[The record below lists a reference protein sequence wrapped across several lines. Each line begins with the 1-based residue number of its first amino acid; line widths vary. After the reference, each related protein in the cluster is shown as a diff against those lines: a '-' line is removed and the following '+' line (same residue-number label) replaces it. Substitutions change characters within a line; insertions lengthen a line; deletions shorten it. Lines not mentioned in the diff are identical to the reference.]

1 MSHSAVPK
9 LKYGDQRKLCKTCK
23 GPVRTIALTS
33 CYHAPLCGRCNSRLR
48 YFFNRLNCYECGH
61 LETKIIYTWKASLQ
75 YENFDLKNDER
86 LAYDEAMGVVY
97 QDHSERNKDRRM
109 LSECNEKVIP
119 NELRVQYRNS
129 VCRIISNAN
138 IKGRTDGLKVLGTG
152 FLIELLGHKCIL
164 TAYNVL
170 KTPAVAADTW
180 VEFLVEGNGNSLQQ
194 EHIKE
199 GHYRHLQIESTT
211 KVKLRPDFL
220 FLYHISL
227 NFTVVGLDHEVLKE
241 TNIICLP
248 LPKRGE
254 KPNIKEEEKPKENKE
269 TEEKKNETKEE
280 HVKVKRRKR
289 NFVIIKKKKKMEGE
303 ESNTDGD
310 EPKSDRPFPRKN
322 DIIEIV
328 GFPSWEPVKR
338 SDVQLLDSIEGNNLI
353 YKMDSE
359 QKYSGAPVFFN
370 MTLIALHNQSDLKEN
385 ADEATTIFSILQTVY
400 SHREKSLQ
408 AFVNGI
414 LHQPYNKSVQLEGAK
429 HLQSYTP
436 HHNEAN
442 VLVKCN
448 AIAALLSTCSSCYQD
463 YDILEYA
470 LKGLDDLCEHNI
482 KYQNIMIELDAV
494 KIIVNVVENDKDN
507 DFDHTTV
514 LTHAW
519 RVLSSI
525 CRVKTAAHELCALD
539 GAALTVKSIHSAAN
553 DGKLVL
559 ACVKAIRSMS
569 VEEEHHLALM
579 KAKIVGVLFLAA
591 GAHHESEA
599 MLLACVQAM
608 GHLIANRNAMPCNSS
623 FLVKPVKQNAKKPPP
638 AKATAYGKKKKKQ
651 VEKVV
656 IPMLNGRRDRQL
668 MKRNMQPTVMAT
680 IGKEL
685 GQLVQHQPRALIMW
699 TRNGLGTLFE
709 AMKAFPKSTEIAEN
723 VWATME
729 HIRDEALSQT
739 DTAIELHGSHLHIMK
754 KSLRRMKKHP
764 DVEKWRTLYEV
775 LEANNQRKKKK
786 K

>member
-1 MSHSAVPK
+1 M
-9 LKYGDQRKLCKTCK
+9 
-23 GPVRTIALTS
+23 
-33 CYHAPLCGRCNSRLR
+33 
-48 YFFNRLNCYECGH
+48 
-61 LETKIIYTWKASLQ
+61 
-75 YENFDLKNDER
+75 
-86 LAYDEAMGVVY
+86 
-97 QDHSERNKDRRM
+97 
-109 LSECNEKVIP
+109 
-119 NELRVQYRNS
+119 
-129 VCRIISNAN
+129 
-138 IKGRTDGLKVLGTG
+138 
-152 FLIELLGHKCIL
+152 
-164 TAYNVL
+164 
-170 KTPAVAADTW
+170 
-180 VEFLVEGNGNSLQQ
+180 
-194 EHIKE
+194 
-199 GHYRHLQIESTT
+199 
-211 KVKLRPDFL
+211 
-220 FLYHISL
+220 
-227 NFTVVGLDHEVLKE
+227 
-241 TNIICLP
+241 
-248 LPKRGE
+248 
-254 KPNIKEEEKPKENKE
+254 
-269 TEEKKNETKEE
+269 
-280 HVKVKRRKR
+280 
-289 NFVIIKKKKKMEGE
+289 
-303 ESNTDGD
+303 
-310 EPKSDRPFPRKN
+310 
-322 DIIEIV
+322 
-328 GFPSWEPVKR
+328 
-338 SDVQLLDSIEGNNLI
+338 
-353 YKMDSE
+353 
-359 QKYSGAPVFFN
+359 
-370 MTLIALHNQSDLKEN
+370 
-385 ADEATTIFSILQTVY
+385 
-400 SHREKSLQ
+400 Q

-414 LHQPYNKSVQLEGAK
+414 LHQPHNKSVQLEGAK

-448 AIAALLSTCSSCYQD
+448 AIAALLSTCSSCYKD

-470 LKGLDDLCEHNI
+470 LKGLEDLCEHNI

-494 KIIVNVVENDKDN
+494 KILVNIIENDRDN

-519 RVLSSI
+519 GVLSSI
-525 CRVKTAAHELCALD
+525 CRVKTAAHELCTLD

-553 DGKLVL
+553 DDKLVL

-569 VEEEHHLALM
+569 VDEHHHLALM

-591 GAHHESEA
+591 GAHPESEA

-623 FLVKPVKQNAKKPPP
+623 FLVKPVKQNGRKPPP
-638 AKATAYGKKKKKQ
+638 AKATVYGKKKKKQ
-651 VEKVV
+651 VEKLV
-656 IPMLNGRRDRQL
+656 IPMRNGRRDRQL

-685 GQLVQHQPRALIMW
+685 GELVQHQPRALIMW